1 MNPMKKPMGNILTID
16 ARTWAPA
23 YSSVY
28 LVVGSQGIALV
39 ETGLSTSATPVL
51 EGIRAHGIRPQDV
64 THIVITHLH
73 LDHAGGAGLLLA
85 EMPKASVFIHP
96 MGVAHLADPTR
107 LLASAGRALGAFGNT
122 YGLDKVVKVE
132 SSRIVATNDGDIL
145 NLGDIKLRA
154 IETPGH
160 APHHLC
166 FYEESSCGIF
176 VGDLVGNFYPETG
189 SLALTSSAPN
199 FDLNLTMGSMEKIKA
214 LNPDVLYFSHFGPAQ
229 PASLLLDRSTTL
241 LLSWKATI
249 LNALEEGKSEGDI
262 AKLIDTD
269 LAASGPSYPRWLH
282 TEMAQVYAK
291 GFVKYLKG
299 QP

>member
-1 MNPMKKPMGNILTID
+1 MGNIFTID
-16 ARTWAPA
+16 AKTWAPD

-28 LVVGSQGIALV
+28 LVVGNRGIALV
-39 ETGLSTSATPVL
+39 ETGLSTSAMPIL

-64 THIVITHLH
+64 THVVITHLH

-96 MGVAHLADPTR
+96 MGVANLADPTR
-107 LLASAGRALGAFGNT
+107 LLASAGRALGTFGST

-132 SSRIVATNDGDIL
+132 SSRIVATNDGDVL
-145 NLGDIKLRA
+145 DLGDMKLRA

-166 FYEESSCGIF
+166 FYEESSCGVF
-176 VGDLVGNFYPETG
+176 TGDLVGNYYPETG

-199 FDLNLTMGSMEKIKA
+199 FDLQLTMKSIDKIKA
-214 LNPDVLYFSHFGPAQ
+214 LKPETLYFSHFGAAQ
-229 PASLLLDRSTTL
+229 PASQLLDRSIAQ
-241 LLSWKATI
+241 LLSWKTTI
-249 LNALEEGKSEGDI
+249 LNALKEGKSEGDI
-262 AKLIDTD
+262 ASLIDTD
-269 LAASGPSYPRWLH
+269 LALAGPSYPRWLH

-291 GFVKYLKG
+291 GFVKYLKV
-299 QP
+299 QE